1 MLRAAWSAASKAWR
15 MGRRRSRI
23 RRKGESKGKIFTP
36 MGKREKVRRNGVG
49 EGTNG
54 WERRRKKGEGQK
66 PMGEPGR
73 ERERGPAHSLAPSL
87 RLRRSRLPRLPGD
100 EGRGGAQPGARRGR
114 RREVRAAG
122 AGDCGEGGAGAR
134 ARAPSRLRRRSA
146 PGRVCGSARARVRSG
161 GARRERC

>member
-1 MLRAAWSAASKAWR
+1 
-15 MGRRRSRI
+15 
-23 RRKGESKGKIFTP
+23 

-73 ERERGPAHSLAPSL
+73 ERGRGPALLPSL
-87 RLRRSRLPRLPGD
+87 RPERSRLPRLPGD

-114 RREVRAAG
+114 SREVRAAG
-122 AGDCGEGGAGAR
+122 AGNCGEDGAGAGAR
-134 ARAPSRLRRRSA
+134 ARARAPRRGCAAA
-146 PGRVCGSARARVRSG
+146 PPPAGCVAARARVRSG